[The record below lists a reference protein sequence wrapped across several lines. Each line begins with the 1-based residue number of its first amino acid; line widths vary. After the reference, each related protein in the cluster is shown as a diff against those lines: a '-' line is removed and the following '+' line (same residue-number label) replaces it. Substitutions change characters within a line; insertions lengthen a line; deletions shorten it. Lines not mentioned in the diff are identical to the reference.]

1 MHRGAVGGGPV
12 GAAPTVARHRLHGIP
27 GSCKVAVRLSDKL
40 ITYQPIAR
48 RKTYQL
54 VAEQLIELIGSRRLK
69 PGDVLPPER
78 ELVESYGVG
87 RSSVREALRM
97 LESRGLIQSR
107 GNGSFA
113 VAELRNL
120 LDRSLDLLLTVDEA
134 DYTELFEVR
143 RILEGEAAALAAS
156 RRTKPDLEQI
166 GEIVDDMERGL
177 PSEER
182 FITAD
187 LHFHMA
193 VAEATR
199 NRVIVHL
206 MHAIRSLLQRSLA
219 SSYHIEGSPERAI
232 EMHRL
237 ILEAIAGRRP
247 EEARQLMQEHVAR
260 VERDIRGSG

>member
-1 MHRGAVGGGPV
+1 
-12 GAAPTVARHRLHGIP
+12 
-27 GSCKVAVRLSDKL
+27 LSDKL
-40 ITYQPIAR
+40 TTYRPIDR

-78 ELVESYGVG
+78 ELVGSYGVG

-97 LESRGLIQSR
+97 LESRGLIESR

-120 LDRSLDLLLTVDEA
+120 LDRSLDLLITVEEA
-134 DYTELFEVR
+134 DYPELFEVR
-143 RILEGEAAALAAS
+143 RILEGEAAALAAL
-156 RRTKPDLEQI
+156 RRSKDQLAAMGAAIGAMEDGLGSEQ
-166 GEIVDDMERGL
+166 E
-177 PSEER
+177 

-187 LHFHMA
+187 LEFHLV
-193 VAEATR
+193 VAAATK

-206 MHAIRSLLQRSLA
+206 MHAIRSLLQRSLS
-219 SSYHIEGSPERAI
+219 SSYNIKGSPERAI

-237 ILEAIAGRRP
+237 ILEAITGRRP

-260 VERDIRGSG
+260 VERDIRGAT